1 MFNLDEIVNDNNKV
15 HNEKQPYIPEH
26 PYWILINGGSG
37 SRKTN
42 TLLNLIG
49 EQNNID
55 KMYLYAKD
63 LSELKYEFLIK
74 KSKTTETKHINNPN
88 AFIECL
94 NTVDGIYDNIDG
106 YNQSRTRKILIVFND
121 MIADAMTK
129 IFKP

>member
-1 MFNLDEIVNDNNKV
+1 MIT
-15 HNEKQPYIPEH
+15 
-26 PYWILINGGSG
+26 GGSG

-49 EQNNID
+49 EQNDID
-55 KMYLYAKD
+55 KIYFYAKD

-74 KSKTTETKHINNPN
+74 KSKTTEIKHLNNPN

-94 NTVDGIYDNIDG
+94 NTVDGVYDNIDR
-106 YNQSRTRKILIVFND
+106 YNPSRTRKILIVFDD

-129 IFKP
+129 FFKP

>member
-1 MFNLDEIVNDNNKV
+1 MIT
-15 HNEKQPYIPEH
+15 
-26 PYWILINGGSG
+26 GGSG

-42 TLLNLIG
+42 TLLNLIV
-49 EQNNID
+49 EQNDID
-55 KMYLYAKD
+55 KIYFYAKD

-74 KSKTTETKHINNPN
+74 KSKTTEIKHLNNPN

-94 NTVDGIYDNIDG
+94 NTVDGVYDNIDR
-106 YNQSRTRKILIVFND
+106 YNPSRTRKILIVFDD

>member
-55 KMYLYAKD
+55 KMYLYAKG

-74 KSKTTETKHINNPN
+74 KSKTTEIKHLNNPN

-94 NTVDGIYDNIDG
+94 NTVDGVYDNIDG
-106 YNQSRTRKILIVFND
+106 YNPSRTRKILIVFDD

>member
-55 KMYLYAKD
+55 KMYLYAKG

-74 KSKTTETKHINNPN
+74 KSKTTEIKHINNPN

-94 NTVDGIYDNIDG
+94 NTVDGVYDNIDG

>member
-55 KMYLYAKD
+55 KMYLYAKG

-74 KSKTTETKHINNPN
+74 KSKTTEIKHLNNPN

-94 NTVDGIYDNIDG
+94 NTVDGVYDNIDR
-106 YNQSRTRKILIVFND
+106 YNPSRTRKILIVFDD

>member
-26 PYWILINGGSG
+26 PDWILINGGSG

-55 KMYLYAKD
+55 KMYLYAKG

-74 KSKTTETKHINNPN
+74 KSKTTEIKHINNPN

-94 NTVDGIYDNIDG
+94 NTVDGVYDNIDG

>member
-1 MFNLDEIVNDNNKV
+1 M
-15 HNEKQPYIPEH
+15 
-26 PYWILINGGSG
+26 INGGSG
-37 SRKTN
+37 SPKTN

-74 KSKTTETKHINNPN
+74 KSKTTEIKHINNPN

-94 NTVDGIYDNIDG
+94 NTVDGVYDNIYG

>member
-15 HNEKQPYIPEH
+15 HNKKKPYIPEH
-26 PYWILINGGSG
+26 PYWILITGGSG

-49 EQNNID
+49 EQNDID
-55 KMYLYAKD
+55 KIYFYAKD

-74 KSKTTETKHINNPN
+74 KSKTTEIKHINNPN

-94 NTVDGIYDNIDG
+94 NTVDGVYDNIDG

>member
-1 MFNLDEIVNDNNKV
+1 MIT
-15 HNEKQPYIPEH
+15 
-26 PYWILINGGSG
+26 GGSG

-49 EQNNID
+49 EQNDID
-55 KMYLYAKD
+55 KIYFYAKD

-74 KSKTTETKHINNPN
+74 KSKTTEIKHLNNPN

-94 NTVDGIYDNIDG
+94 NTVDGVYDNIDR
-106 YNQSRTRKILIVFND
+106 YNPSRTRKILIVFDD

>member
-55 KMYLYAKD
+55 KMYLYAKG

-74 KSKTTETKHINNPN
+74 KSKTTEIKHINNPN

-94 NTVDGIYDNIDG
+94 NTVDGVYDNIDD

>member
-26 PYWILINGGSG
+26 PYSILINGGSG

-55 KMYLYAKD
+55 KMYLYAKG

-74 KSKTTETKHINNPN
+74 KSKTTEIKHINNPN

-94 NTVDGIYDNIDG
+94 NTVDGVYDNIDG
-106 YNQSRTRKILIVFND
+106 
-121 MIADAMTK
+121 
-129 IFKP
+129 

>member
-1 MFNLDEIVNDNNKV
+1 MIT
-15 HNEKQPYIPEH
+15 
-26 PYWILINGGSG
+26 GGSG

-42 TLLNLIG
+42 TLLNLTG
-49 EQNNID
+49 EQNDID

-74 KSKTTETKHINNPN
+74 KSKTTEIKHLNNPN

-94 NTVDGIYDNIDG
+94 NTVDGVYDNIDG
-106 YNQSRTRKILIVFND
+106 YNPSRTRKILIVFDD